1 MIKRDLYKD
10 IKDHLFQK
18 EITLITGPR
27 QAGKTTLMQL
37 LKEDLDRRGERTL
50 FLNLDIEADSYFF
63 SSQQRLLKK
72 IELEIGKE
80 RGFVFID
87 EVQRKENAGLFFKGI
102 YDMNLPYKFI
112 MSGSGSMELKEKI
125 HESLVGRKRVFELNT
140 ISFHEFV
147 NFKTG
152 YRYTSNLRDFFELDK
167 EKTLILLWEYLNFG
181 GYPRLVTEDRE
192 IEKRSVID
200 EIYSSYLEK
209 DISFFLNVGK
219 IEAFKNLIR
228 MLSSGAGQIVNY
240 SGLANATGLSIA
252 TLKNYLFYAESTYV
266 IKRLQP
272 YFVNKKKEIT
282 KSPKVYF
289 YDIGL
294 RNYCS
299 GVFGNLGNM
308 EKDGFAFENMVFNIL
323 RDRLRYTG
331 SSIRFWRTKDRA
343 EVDFV
348 ITKGN
353 EVIPI
358 EVKYMKLKSPQ
369 VTRSL
374 SQFIKKHNPKRALI
388 VNIGYR
394 GSKRYNSTTVDFL
407 PFYDLIFMNRF
418 E

>member
-308 EKDGFAFENMVFNIL
+308 EKDGFAFENMVLNIL

-394 GSKRYNSTTVDFL
+394 GSKRHNSTTVDFL